1 MLSQQAMEKM
11 DNYLQIGK
19 YRGVGIFIDNDRT
32 SGYEFSNF
40 FRKFVNFIITR
51 ILNALPPSF
60 QTYVKKSHKSAEEVI
75 EPAATL
81 RALEVLYNH
90 GRTNRS
96 NGFIQK
102 VAHAVWFGVLNN
114 SIAVRN
120 RLKLT
125 KKEIAKSLND
135 LENNEDNK
143 TVNIL
148 SIASGS
154 ARAIIETLSSM
165 NGYKKKISAKFL
177 DKNPKALEYSKE
189 LANGLTDKYELK
201 WIMDTAGNFYKHY
214 HNSANPD
221 IIEMVGL
228 LDYFDETKS
237 ITLLSFIYE
246 YLNKNGFLITANI
259 IHNREQKFIS
269 KVVGWPMVYRSPENL
284 IDSALAAGFS
294 PQNIKIICE
303 PLKIHAVLI
312 AKK

>member
-1 MLSQQAMEKM
+1 M
-11 DNYLQIGK
+11 DNYLQISK
-19 YRGVGIFIDNDRT
+19 YREVGIFVDNDRA
-32 SGYEFSNF
+32 SGYEFNNF
-40 FRKFVNFIITR
+40 LRKFVNFFITH
-51 ILNALPPSF
+51 ILNMLPASSR
-60 QTYVKKSHKSAEEVI
+60 TYIKKTHKSAEEVI
-75 EPAATL
+75 EHATTH

-90 GRTNRS
+90 GRTNKS
-96 NGFIQK
+96 NGLTQK
-102 VAHAVWFGVLNN
+102 IAHIIWFGVLNN

-125 KKEIAKSLND
+125 KKELIKALFD
-135 LENNEDNK
+135 LEDNGDSK

-154 ARAIIETLSSM
+154 ARAIIEVLNSI
-165 NGYKKKISAKFL
+165 NGYKKEISAKFL
-177 DKNPKALEYSKE
+177 DKNPKAIEYSKE
-189 LANGLTDKYELK
+189 LADDLTKKYELK
-201 WIMDTAGNFYKHY
+201 WINDTAGNFYKHY
-214 HNSANPD
+214 HNGGNPD

-237 ITLLSFIYE
+237 ITMLSFIYE
-246 YLNKNGFLITANI
+246 YLNEGGFLITANI

-284 IDSALAAGFS
+284 IDSALAAGFI
-294 PQNIKIICE
+294 PQNIKIVCE